1 VQGEAILGAL
11 VKRDKPHSSA
21 GGLDVDIR
29 LKEIEPMAYSF
40 LLNFAKDNELQ
51 VRPGRGEKRPDEG
64 T

>member
-1 VQGEAILGAL
+1 

-51 VRPGRGEKRPDEG
+51 VRPGRGEKRPDER